1 MFSNI
6 EKETGDEMETEKD
19 EKEEE
24 KLVADS
30 DFKQEEY
37 DLHFHVSEMHS
48 PILDTDEYEYFTQHF
63 RRVQAASPESMS
75 SLVAQTFT
83 TGKLRNYL
91 KTVLATKR
99 VVLKA
104 GNGKEESKGKKKGKG
119 KGSKSKA
126 MRKGPG
132 MGEDLDMG
140 DSGNE
145 GVADESTGQTQT
157 EEICIPRKFVKV
169 SRRDPALLQ

>member
-1 MFSNI
+1 MDI
-6 EKETGDEMETEKD
+6 EKE

-24 KLVADS
+24 KFVADS

-48 PILDTDEYEYFTQHF
+48 PIMDLDEYEYFTQNF
-63 RRVQAASPESMS
+63 RRVQAASPD
-75 SLVAQTFT
+75 SLNALLAQSFT

-99 VVLKA
+99 VVLKT
-104 GNGKEESKGKKKGKG
+104 NTRKTEESKGGRKKGKG
-119 KGSKSKA
+119 KSTKSKST
-126 MRKGPG
+126 RKGPG
-132 MGEDLDMG
+132 LGDDMEMG

-145 GVADESTGQTQT
+145 DVAEETTNHTQT
-157 EEICIPRKFVKV
+157 EDICVPRKFIKV
-169 SRRDPALLQ
+169 TRRDPALLQQLAGQ